1 MRFEFDKKNWTSI
14 EEGEKDCYLL
24 TNGLGGYSSLSV
36 IGAAARGDQ
45 ALLMS
50 AKRAPNVRM
59 HLVSNIFEQLV
70 VDGQEH
76 ILTSQR
82 MKSGK
87 DYVGFHYLEKFIY
100 DDFDEVAP
108 VWIYRIEDVTV
119 TKHLQMMHSEN
130 KVVLWYE
137 IDNPS
142 RKNVTLEL
150 LPLLRFTSKKEDFD
164 AAQNLDVYQVMPCD
178 VSVNADAQ
186 DRQYCITD
194 GEIKLFLKTNANLSP
209 QSAHLF
215 GELYFSQ
222 DERDGR
228 VAYGNVFVNCI
239 LKQQIETKS
248 DTYVIFSTE
257 TITDLSAKKCY
268 EASVQKNSVRKKQLL
283 SQAPLSSELGKQL
296 VLSADAYVVRRDS
309 TNGKSIIA
317 GYPFFEDWG
326 RDTMISLA
334 GATIVTGRFAECKS
348 ILQTFANYVKNGL
361 LPNLFPE
368 GGENP

>member
-119 TKHLQMMHSEN
+119 TKHLQMMH
-130 KVVLWYE
+130 
-137 IDNPS
+137 
-142 RKNVTLEL
+142 
-150 LPLLRFTSKKEDFD
+150 
-164 AAQNLDVYQVMPCD
+164 
-178 VSVNADAQ
+178 
-186 DRQYCITD
+186 
-194 GEIKLFLKTNANLSP
+194 LSLI
-209 QSAHLF
+209 H
-215 GELYFSQ
+215 
-222 DERDGR
+222 
-228 VAYGNVFVNCI
+228 I
-239 LKQQIETKS
+239 
-248 DTYVIFSTE
+248 
-257 TITDLSAKKCY
+257 
-268 EASVQKNSVRKKQLL
+268 
-283 SQAPLSSELGKQL
+283 
-296 VLSADAYVVRRDS
+296 
-309 TNGKSIIA
+309 
-317 GYPFFEDWG
+317 
-326 RDTMISLA
+326 
-334 GATIVTGRFAECKS
+334 
-348 ILQTFANYVKNGL
+348 
-361 LPNLFPE
+361 
-368 GGENP
+368 